1 MNYVSRQLT
10 WPVVAGRQWVL
21 AGGSS
26 FTVAFCRDTVGPS
39 ARRFQVLLPPP
50 HCECPSLKPPGII
63 YISLTVA
70 TAGAWG
76 WVSSSQGGGCR
87 PFLSTAAARE
97 SRRAAKQV
105 CVCVCVCVCRVVR
118 SLANVSGACYG
129 GLRPHWRQVSMIFG
143 KGKARICS

>member
-1 MNYVSRQLT
+1 MTILFFTGGKQSLELCVQTAYLACRGS
-10 WPVVAGRQWVL
+10 RQWVL

-50 HCECPSLKPPGII
+50 HCECPSLKPPRII

-105 CVCVCVCVCRVVR
+105 CVCVSVCVE
-118 SLANVSGACYG
+118 
-129 GLRPHWRQVSMIFG
+129 W
-143 KGKARICS
+143 